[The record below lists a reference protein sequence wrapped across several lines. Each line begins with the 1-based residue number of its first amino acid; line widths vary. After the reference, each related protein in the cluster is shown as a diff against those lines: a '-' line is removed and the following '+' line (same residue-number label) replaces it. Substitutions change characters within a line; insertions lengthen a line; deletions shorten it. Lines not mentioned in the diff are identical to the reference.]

1 MQEARASG
9 SCPEPIRVWLFHHE
23 GPAFLGGTLAS
34 MGLALWGISRCPA
47 CICAGGSC
55 RTMVRFSRLVFE
67 HFRAQ
72 LTKSWRTCVSF
83 GSAVLCKAVMK
94 RKAQSQDLL
103 LHSCSGAA
111 RRSNRMA
118 DLLQTLMDQSYLRLD
133 HLLGRSSR
141 VKMNSNKR
149 SVRQGSTP
157 QPPSDPAKIMQ
168 APGTATTTEG

>member
-9 SCPEPIRVWLFHHE
+9 SCPQPIRVWLFHHE
-23 GPAFLGGTLAS
+23 GPAFLGATLAS

-67 HFRAQ
+67 LVRAQ
-72 LTKSWRTCVSF
+72 HQIMEN
-83 GSAVLCKAVMK
+83 LCE
-94 RKAQSQDLL
+94 LL
-103 LHSCSGAA
+103 LCSHLQSHDEARSPINDLILYSCGGAA

-118 DLLQTLMDQSYLRLD
+118 DLPQTWMDQSYLRLD